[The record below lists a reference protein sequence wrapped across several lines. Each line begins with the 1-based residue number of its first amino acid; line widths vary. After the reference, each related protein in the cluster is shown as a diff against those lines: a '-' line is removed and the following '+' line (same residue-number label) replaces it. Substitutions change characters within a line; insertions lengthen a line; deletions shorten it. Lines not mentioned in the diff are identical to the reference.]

1 LGDLPSRSSRQPAT
15 HLKADHVLPGR
26 MWFKAEF
33 LQRCGVF
40 KTRGAFNRQLAAA
53 KRGELDPRAG
63 IVAASGGNAGL
74 ANAYAASALGVP
86 ATVFVPETA
95 PQVKVDQAAC
105 VRGRCATDRR
115 RVRRRV

>member
-1 LGDLPSRSSRQPAT
+1 
-15 HLKADHVLPGR
+15 

-63 IVAASGGNAGL
+63 IVASSGGNARL
-74 ANAYAASALGVP
+74 ANAYAALGVP

-95 PQVKVDQAAC
+95 PQVKVDRLRAYGAA
-105 VRGRCATDRR
+105 VRQTGAEYVEIAVD
-115 RVRRRV
+115 